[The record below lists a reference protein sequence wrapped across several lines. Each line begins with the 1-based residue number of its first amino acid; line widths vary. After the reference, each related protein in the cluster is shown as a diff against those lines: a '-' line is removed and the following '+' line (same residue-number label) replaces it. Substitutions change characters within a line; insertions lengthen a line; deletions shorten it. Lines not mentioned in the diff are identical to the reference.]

1 MEDVGPQ
8 LELLKDSMDLLT
20 SQVCYAIS
28 LIVYITIL
36 LYLVLALGAPS
47 TWQLLSLDS
56 ECEGESETTIV
67 HEMIHAW
74 GFQHEHSRPD
84 RAQFLT

>member
-8 LELLKDSMDLLT
+8 LELLKGSMDSLI
-20 SQVCYAIS
+20 SQVNSKIS
-28 LIVYITIL
+28 LYNMFHNLIFQ
-36 LYLVLALGAPS
+36 VLELGAPS

-56 ECEGESETTIV
+56 DCEGESETTII

>member
-1 MEDVGPQ
+1 
-8 LELLKDSMDLLT
+8 MDLLT
-20 SQVCYAIS
+20 SQVCSATS
-28 LIVYITIL
+28 LLVYNTIL
-36 LYLVLALGAPS
+36 LFSVLALGAPS